1 MSPEDDH
8 GTSERAGSNWVVSA
22 LIYVGIGSVGPV
34 TAYNYFAGKDDLH
47 EFKGWRILLLPLGL
61 WFMTGM
67 LLSGIAIVWYAGL
80 KRRLDWERR
89 AENVWVVWCKLA
101 MWCVGIALLIVAAI
115 LGFSW
120 LSDSLSGV
128 GKGTQL
134 VAGLL
139 FLILLALW
147 RISDQLKRR

>member
-22 LIYVGIGSVGPV
+22 LVYVGIGSTGPI

-47 EFKGWRILLLPLGL
+47 EFVGWRILLLPFGL
-61 WFMTGM
+61 WFTTGM
-67 LLSGIAIVWYAGL
+67 LLFGIAIVWYAGL
-80 KRRLDWERR
+80 KRLLDWERR
-89 AENVWVVWCKLA
+89 AENVWVVWSKLA
-101 MWCVGIALLIVAAI
+101 MWCVGIALLIVAAF
-115 LGFSW
+115 LGFYW

-128 GKGTQL
+128 SKGTQL

>member
-47 EFKGWRILLLPLGL
+47 EFKGWRILLLPFGL

-128 GKGTQL
+128 SKGTQL